1 MMVVAT
7 KQPFSVHTHR
17 PQHSAHFLE
26 DLLLVLHG
34 AEHQGADHHIHGACG
49 HLVHVLPGSHYEA
62 LKLQV
67 WVLGNTLDQKLL
79 KVGVGIN
86 TGHLTSRGVELEV
99 GPRATAQLQ
108 QGELPGGARELPQV
122 AEELPLL
129 ARHLFIVH
137 HSEPCQE
144 VGEPLFAYPVPQ
156 TQKVQQVH
164 GKCQDAD
171 GQLKD

>member
-1 MMVVAT
+1 MIVVAT
-7 KQPFSVHTHR
+7 KQPSSIHIHW

-34 AEHQGADHHIHGACG
+34 AEHQGADHHLHGACG

-67 WVLGNTLDQKLL
+67 LAWAKRLIENFSKLGLGSTQ
-79 KVGVGIN
+79 VTWHPGE
-86 TGHLTSRGVELEV
+86 VELEV

-108 QGELPGGARELPQV
+108 HGELPGGARELPQV

-129 ARHLFIVH
+129 ARHLFVVH
-137 HSEPCQE
+137 HSEPHQE

-156 TQKVQQVH
+156 AKKVQQVH
-164 GKCQDAD
+164 GKCQDAASQPED
-171 GQLKD
+171 